1 MCNLMNSGNDSRF
14 KLICGLVSASF
25 RLRALQITCLTLLL
39 LPTVKSAQARL
50 IQSDLTKQDEFH
62 LLLFEQERFLHF
74 VRGHD
79 GGVSAQQEKTGFVSP
94 LEFFIHP
101 TIVEALELSGEK
113 VNAITSHFESA
124 ADKQKELHDSRTQK
138 TKNDVEAQEE
148 SIREIRL
155 ESFAKAMSELSSAQ
169 KSRLKQIQ
177 FQFLLYRGGYLRFLN
192 EPVIRDT
199 LRLPNAKE
207 TDDFEAE
214 LVKRQEQVANS
225 LIEKERLLVSE
236 ALDIWLENLDERQRK
251 IFDRDWGEIL
261 EKPGALGLLAN
272 YLISDYG
279 LDSDEIQSKELQL
292 FWDAPVLRHSANGNF
307 DVLTLED
314 KQLQND
320 NDGRTNKPSDSHPSL
335 KKLYSLQHLFR
346 SGFVGELIVLVPE
359 QALKVVAINDQFE
372 RQKTTTV
379 MGVAGKFNI
388 AVKKFIQV
396 KSKAGIPREQPIYD
410 WPEDMSL
417 IEAETEKRMES
428 IAAKTF
434 DDLLNV
440 LLPHQIEDLKLAVV
454 RLQIRAHGPL
464 ADIRFGELRRELE
477 LSESDVESLEKAAA
491 KAHKFLGEKSLE
503 ARDEAIQAIDQSLP
517 DTLRREIRFK
527 LGEPVTSGHCD
538 LRNFALALLTFEK

>member
-1 MCNLMNSGNDSRF
+1 MGNLMNSRTGSRSNSV
-14 KLICGLVSASF
+14 LRDIVSASF
-25 RLRALQITCLTLLL
+25 RLLTFEVICLTLLL
-39 LPTVKSAQARL
+39 LPTVKSAYARL
-50 IQSDLTKQDEFH
+50 IQSDLTKQDEFQ
-62 LLLFEQERFLHF
+62 LLLVEQERFLHF

-79 GGVSAQQEKTGFVSP
+79 GGVSARQETTGLVSP
-94 LEFFIHP
+94 LEFFTHP
-101 TIVEALELSGEK
+101 AIVESLGLSSEE
-113 VNAITSHFESA
+113 VDAITSHFESA
-124 ADKQKELHDSRTQK
+124 TDKQKELHNS
-138 TKNDVEAQEE
+138 KNDVEALRE
-148 SIREIRL
+148 STRESCL
-155 ESFAKAMSELSSAQ
+155 EFFAKAMSELTSAQ
-169 KSRLKQIQ
+169 KNRLKQIQ

-192 EPVIRDT
+192 EPTIREA
-199 LRLPNAKE
+199 LRLPNVTITDEFE
-207 TDDFEAE
+207 TE
-214 LVKRQEQVANS
+214 LIERQEQVAKS

-236 ALDIWLENLDERQRK
+236 ALDIWLESLDERQRK

-261 EKPGALGLLAN
+261 RKPGALGVLAN
-272 YLISDYG
+272 YLVSDFEM
-279 LDSDEIQSKELQL
+279 DSDEIQSKELQL
-292 FWDAPVLRHSANGNF
+292 FWDAPVLQHSANGNF
-307 DVLTLED
+307 DSLALED
-314 KQLQND
+314 KQLRND
-320 NDGRTNKPSDSHPSL
+320 NDGRINKLTDSHSSL

-388 AVKKFIQV
+388 AVKKIIQV

-410 WPEDMSL
+410 WPEDMSP

-428 IAAKTF
+428 VAAKTF

-440 LLPHQIEDLKLAVV
+440 LLPHQIEDLKLAVG

-464 ADIRFGELRRELE
+464 TDIRFGELRRELE